1 MMRNLVRGAA
11 GGVLATAVMSV
22 VMVAG
27 EKAGLMGD
35 QPPKRIVRAAL
46 PGHRHRSKPGEGVLG
61 AIAHFGFGAGAGAV
75 YGLLSRGR
83 RIAPPLGVVYALG
96 IWVGS
101 YAGWVPRL
109 GILPSIPR
117 DRPGRPLVMG
127 TAHAVYGAA
136 LALALNRMNG
146 GDRAGCGDDGPGTAP
161 QASVSAGPP
170 GLSRV

>member
-1 MMRNLVRGAA
+1 MVRNLVRGTA

-46 PGHRHRSKPGEGVLG
+46 PGHRHRPKPGEGVLG
-61 AIAHFGFGAGAGAV
+61 AIAHFGFGAGAGAL

-83 RIAPPLGVVYALG
+83 RVPPPLGVAYALG

-109 GILPSIPR
+109 GILPSIPH

-127 TAHAVYGAA
+127 TAHVVYGAA

-146 GDRAGCGDDGPGTAP
+146 
-161 QASVSAGPP
+161 SVARVRPDP
-170 GLSRV
+170 ECSRRSSLFSQG